1 MPMDIFVSIFC
12 HVPNDMLE
20 EDTLQELWR
29 QHDRLAQE
37 AARMGR
43 AVEHCFFHI
52 GELDLEKP
60 DKVFLRLMQCA
71 QAKELGLLLIENI
84 ERFPLPPQAKIP
96 QMEVYFVQEHQQE
109 ILGSLEIQVEM
120 DKDIPQHGYAY
131 FGL

>member
-1 MPMDIFVSIFC
+1 MDIFVSIFC

-60 DKVFLRLMQCA
+60 DKVFLCLMQCA

>member
-1 MPMDIFVSIFC
+1 MDIFVSIFC

-37 AARMGR
+37 AARMDR

>member
-1 MPMDIFVSIFC
+1 MDIFVSIFC

>member
-1 MPMDIFVSIFC
+1 MDIFVSIFC

-131 FGL
+131 LGL